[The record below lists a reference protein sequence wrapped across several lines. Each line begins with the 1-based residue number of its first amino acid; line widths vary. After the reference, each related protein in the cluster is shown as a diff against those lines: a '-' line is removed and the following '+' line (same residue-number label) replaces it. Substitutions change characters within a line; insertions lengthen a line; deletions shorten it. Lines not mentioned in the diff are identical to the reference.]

1 METCGVDRP
10 KARRLLHA
18 YEQIA
23 TSGRARKRHKEGRPP
38 DDWTSHELGVMETV
52 WFSRRYKNDDERLT
66 AIEKRIGSKPGRTWM
81 RNKFGSP
88 HKSGEES

>member
-1 METCGVDRP
+1 MEN
-10 KARRLLHA
+10 
-18 YEQIA
+18 
-23 TSGRARKRHKEGRPP
+23 
-38 DDWTSHELGVMETV
+38 V

-88 HKSGEES
+88 HKQGDEA